1 MLSQNRADVLLE
13 ELEASLG
20 RLGGG
25 LGGDGEPS
33 KAHGGKEGQAEEN
46 GIHGQ
51 RRNGEGLNSDPSGM
65 VPRGNA
71 KGNSLVK

>member
-1 MLSQNRADVLLE
+1 MLSQNRADVLFE

-33 KAHGGKEGQAEEN
+33 KAYGGKERQAEEED
-46 GIHGQ
+46 IHGQ
-51 RRNGEGLNSDPSGM
+51 RRTGEGLNSDPSKK
-65 VPRGNA
+65 VPRWTT
-71 KGNSLVK
+71 KGNCLIK